1 VAEEKLDHVKEELKE
16 EQKRNNFFIINLA

>member
-16 EQKRNNFFIINLA
+16 EQKRNSFFIINLA